1 MKTLALTLALV
12 AAPTPATAPSSSTRD
27 GDAVTVRVTSALG
40 EEEDNDQVREVVSQ
54 RVAAVLADEG
64 YAVEDGAPRLLLIR
78 VGRSEERPT
87 DYRVQLSASGDTE
100 SAPKRVETFECSCS
114 APELLDELDRRL
126 ATHIPAI
133 FEEPEP
139 ELAFD
144 TAPEPPAPAPAPAPA
159 PGEDPPAP
167 IEDHPTKSWPPH
179 QDTALFAAGVSTI
192 GVGGCVLVGVA
203 IGFPIAIA
211 DEHDRVPNIAY
222 VTPALGV
229 AAIVTGAILLRVNK
243 KRHSAHLTSVAP
255 LSGRF

>member
-1 MKTLALTLALV
+1 MKALALAFALR
-12 AAPTPATAPSSSTRD
+12 AAQPSSETVPEPSAE
-27 GDAVTVRVTSALG
+27 GDPVTVRVTSVLG
-40 EEEDNDQVREVVSQ
+40 EEDNDQVREVVSQ

-64 YAVEDGAPRLLLIR
+64 FSVGDGSPRLLLIR

-87 DYRVQLSASGDTE
+87 DYEVQLSAARNTE

-126 ATHIPAI
+126 AAHLPEV

-139 ELAFD
+139 ELEFD
-144 TAPEPPAPAPAPAPA
+144 LPAEPPVEPPPPT
-159 PGEDPPAP
+159 PPAEP
-167 IEDHPTKSWPPH
+167 SVASEEHAVDHWPPH
-179 QDTALFAAGVSTI
+179 QDTPLFAAGVSTI
-192 GVGGCVLVGVA
+192 GVGGSILVGAA
-203 IGFPIAIA
+203 IGLPIAIA
-211 DEHDRVPNIAY
+211 DDSNRVPNIAY
-222 VTPALGV
+222 AAPALGV